1 MDRNPE
7 RTVLRCVLGDL
18 TPCAT
23 NSPQPANGRILRGT
37 ETLSFIPPRRRQ
49 KVFAVTS
56 PDLPPMPQRIVGRY
70 AVFQPIGAGGMAAVH
85 LARHLDDT
93 GAPRIVAVK
102 RMHGHSS
109 EEPAFVNVLIDEA
122 RLSGRVHHPNVVPTL
137 DVVVDEGEVLL
148 VMEYAVGESL
158 YRLVSDSVTRGEQVP
173 VPIAARIAVDILR
186 GLHGAHEATDEQG
199 QSLNLVHRDVSPQNV
214 IVGVDGLARLLDFG
228 VAKARGRLQS
238 THDGQLK
245 GKLAYMSPE
254 QLQGNVSQRSDVFSA
269 AVVLWETL
277 TGRRLFDAVNEGAIL
292 NLLLNARLSP
302 PSSVRPEVSP
312 ALDAVVMC
320 GLARDPDDRFGS
332 AAEMA
337 YAVANA
343 CELAPRAHVAQWVQ
357 RLASERLAQRARQVA
372 LVASVPWE
380 TLHAAETGL
389 PRISLPP
396 ALTDGARLSSPTT
409 TRSHVVL
416 SPPPARSQVTWIAY
430 AAVPAI
436 LIAGVVAWRM
446 IPARGQP
453 SVGAEPV
460 IGSVATEVR
469 GNNTADAG
477 APAPASTPIPVTP
490 TPVEPPAP
498 QPTRRTLG
506 TASARPPAPSI
517 TTSALPPAKPP
528 TPSHAVPTPTG
539 PAKRPGCE
547 QPSYIDEHGIT
558 RYKVECL

>member
-1 MDRNPE
+1 
-7 RTVLRCVLGDL
+7 
-18 TPCAT
+18 
-23 NSPQPANGRILRGT
+23 
-37 ETLSFIPPRRRQ
+37 
-49 KVFAVTS
+49 
-56 PDLPPMPQRIVGRY
+56 MPQRIVGRY

-93 GAPRIVAVK
+93 GTPRVVAVK
-102 RMHGHSS
+102 RMHSHGG

-137 DVVVDEGEVLL
+137 DVVVEEGEVLL

-158 YRLVSDSVTRGEQVP
+158 YRLVSESVTRSEQVP

-214 IVGVDGLARLLDFG
+214 IVGVNGLARLLDFG

-254 QLQGNVSQRSDVFSA
+254 QVQGNVSQRSDVFSA
-269 AVVLWETL
+269 AVVLWEAL

-302 PSSVRPEVSP
+302 PSNLRPEVPP
-312 ALDAVVMC
+312 ALDAVVMR

-337 YAVANA
+337 YALANA
-343 CELAPRAHVAQWVQ
+343 CELAPRDQVAQWVQ
-357 RLASERLAQRARQVA
+357 RLASERLEQRARQAA
-372 LVASVPWE
+372 LVASVPRE
-380 TLHAAETGL
+380 TLQVAEGL
-389 PRISLPP
+389 PRNALPS
-396 ALTDGARLSSPTT
+396 LTDGARLSSPTT
-409 TRSHVVL
+409 TRSHMVL
-416 SPPPARSQVTWIAY
+416 TPPPSRSRVTRIAY

-436 LIAGVVAWRM
+436 LIAGFVAWWMMPVRSV
-446 IPARGQP
+446 P
-453 SVGAEPV
+453 SVGVEPA
-460 IGSVATEVR
+460 IGSDATKVP
-469 GNNTADAG
+469 GNTANAEV
-477 APAPASTPIPVTP
+477 PAPASAPIPVTS
-490 TPVEPPAP
+490 TPVEPPPP

-506 TASARPPAPSI
+506 TASARAPAPSI
-517 TTSALPPAKPP
+517 TTSASPPAKPP
-528 TPSHAVPTPTG
+528 APSHAVPAPTG